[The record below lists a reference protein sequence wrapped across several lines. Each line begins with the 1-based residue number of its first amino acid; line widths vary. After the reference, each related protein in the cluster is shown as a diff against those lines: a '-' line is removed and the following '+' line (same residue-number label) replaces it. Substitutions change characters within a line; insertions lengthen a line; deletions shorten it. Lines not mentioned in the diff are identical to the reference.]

1 MLIFQNIKEYTFD
14 VLLAIN
20 ALFTQTVFNFIICY
34 FADIVTGASLNVAET
49 LYNVDWFEFPVK
61 EQQMISF
68 MIRRAQ
74 IPFHFRGN
82 NSITCSMQTFL
93 RVSGQ
98 SNIMKESND

>member
-1 MLIFQNIKEYTFD
+1 M
-14 VLLAIN
+14 AMN
-20 ALFTQTVFNFIICY
+20 ALFLQTVFNFIICF
-34 FADIVTGASLNVAET
+34 FADIVTSASLNVSDT
-49 LYNVDWFEFPVK
+49 LYNVDWFEFPIK

-93 RVSGQ
+93 RVSVQ
-98 SNIMKESND
+98 SNIINESNDYVKS